1 MSLGKKDICKNIN
14 SKALFSSSL
23 SYLFLEK
30 FIYILKNNSN
40 KKIKLSKFGTFYK
53 KTTKAR
59 IGRNPKTK
67 EVYPIPSKQ
76 KLSFHS
82 SNNIKSILN

>member
-14 SKALFSSSL
+14 TKALFSSSL
-23 SYLFLEK
+23 SHLFLEK

-40 KKIKLSKFGTFYK
+40 KKIKLPNFGTFYK
-53 KTTKAR
+53 TSTKAR
-59 IGRNPKTK
+59 IGRNPKTR
-67 EVYPIPSKQ
+67 EIYSIPSRK

-82 SNNIKSILN
+82 SNNIKTILN